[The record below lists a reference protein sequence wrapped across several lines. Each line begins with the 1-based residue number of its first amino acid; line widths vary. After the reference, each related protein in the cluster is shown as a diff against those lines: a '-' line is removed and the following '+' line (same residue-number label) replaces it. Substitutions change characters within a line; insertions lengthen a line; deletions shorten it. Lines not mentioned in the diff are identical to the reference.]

1 MTYSAFNI
9 AKPVVSDTRQ
19 VAVDYTRTNIAA
31 MRDNLVATGIVQG
44 FNYAVTGGT
53 ASQPGTLWYKRS
65 TEVVKVVLTWGTTGG
80 ENGNVT
86 KMAFYYAPD
95 ESHGSFPAST
105 NGDIADALASLLPS
119 GSIGMIPPIL
129 RFNTSITAGPLAL
142 SSISLAVAS
151 GHFCVKRI
159 IAFNVSMK
167 FILSRTWS
175 NR

>member
-1 MTYSAFNI
+1 MAYTAFNI

-19 VAVDYTRTNIAA
+19 VAVDYMRTNIAA

-44 FNYAVTGGT
+44 FNYSVSGGT

-80 ENGNVT
+80 EDGNVT

-105 NGDIADALASLLPS
+105 NGTYSAMGDLTNGYYVNTIAYDVN
-119 GSIGMIPPIL
+119 G
-129 RFNTSITAGPLAL
+129 
-142 SSISLAVAS
+142 
-151 GHFCVKRI
+151 
-159 IAFNVSMK
+159 NVTTT
-167 FILSRTWS
+167 TWS
-175 NR
+175 ATP